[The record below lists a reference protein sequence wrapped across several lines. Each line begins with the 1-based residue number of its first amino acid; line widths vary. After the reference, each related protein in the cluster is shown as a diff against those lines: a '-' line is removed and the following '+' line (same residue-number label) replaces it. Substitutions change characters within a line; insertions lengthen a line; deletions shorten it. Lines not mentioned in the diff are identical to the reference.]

1 MTKLNR
7 ELILSL
13 AVKAASSTFTV
24 MSMGNG
30 VQQYSGG
37 SFGSGGLDMSDLQ
50 DESPSLRRRRR
61 MSKKITT
68 YDFLRPP

>member
-13 AVKAASSTFTV
+13 ACEGGLVNIYRHV
-24 MSMGNG
+24 DGNG

-61 MSKKITT
+61 MSKRSRLTIL
-68 YDFLRPP
+68 LRPP